1 MSRRLPTVLCVL
13 LAALAASVGLGTHAQ
28 PVTGPGVSVADGG
41 GGLVAVLPAQ
51 AMPEADLDAIE
62 GLSVE
67 VSTQGGNLVYQAEYQ
82 GRSHQAQVRLDG
94 RARHIAFNPQQHRFQ
109 EVASSILVRLAD
121 QQALDAVIEAAGA
134 LSAKSYPAL
143 GWTLLRLPRNLN
155 PAEAAQTVRARG
167 LVDGVRLLLENN
179 DRVPANLRPRDWE
192 IAHLL
197 PATAAKPQMA
207 VSDPTVG
214 TLTAKENVAPD
225 LLAIFG
231 DPVIGATTV
240 EMEVRV
246 LNWGGRQSTPTELV
260 VAINDEPDWSR
271 SILWGGEGDVPE
283 IDPQSGYVF
292 AFDVDLSAFAP
303 GGDYY
308 AIALVEEVASE
319 HPGRSFTNY
328 DFSGFSLDGSGSV
341 VVRCQPPA
349 LGGPS
354 AGATDPLTGEQWHLA
369 NSGQRA
375 FADQP
380 GVAGED
386 LSMARTL
393 QGEASGRGVRVAV
406 VDTGLEVCHPDL
418 AANVEAAASHNFNA
432 RDWAGA
438 SSRDPFLPSNLGGH
452 GTSVAGIVAAAA
464 NNGVGGRGVAPRAT
478 LRGYNYLSAID
489 GAGAWLD
496 SLGANTVSPN
506 SAEVDIFNL
515 SFGSLG
521 YEGNPDPDQDVA
533 LLRNGVTNLRDGKG
547 ALYVKAAGNGFRS
560 CRSIPRAVNEEIG
573 CNSSNSGPINNLP
586 YVIVVGGHNA
596 SGQRASYS
604 SVGANLWISA
614 PSGEFGAE
622 FPAIITTDQ
631 VGLFRG
637 YDNLATRGLALDAQA
652 NPYGHY
658 ISTFNGTSAA
668 VPNASGAIALLLEAH
683 PNLTWRD
690 VKHILAKSARWI
702 DPHRSAVRYGFGGAA
717 HLLQRPWD
725 DASPDERAQNWYGFG
740 AAPYVLQLPWVT
752 NGAGYRFHN
761 WYGFGALAVDEALDY
776 AASHEPGSLGAYVET
791 GSYAVADRTAIP
803 DYSSAGLEQSLDV
816 SGLPADANIEAVTLS
831 LDVTHPFTN
840 DLGIHLISPSGTESI
855 LNPVFNDVLANNQDL
870 DWQLLSNAFY
880 GERPNGQWTLKLVD
894 AAPEDAGWLNGWSLR
909 FALGT
914 HPP

>member
-1 MSRRLPTVLCVL
+1 MLRHLLTIVCAL
-13 LAALAASVGLGTHAQ
+13 LAAAVSTSTQAQ
-28 PVTGPGVSVADGG
+28 PADARVIVADGG
-41 GGLVAVLPAQ
+41 GAVAVLPARTLPKV
-51 AMPEADLDAIE
+51 ALNAIE
-62 GLSVE
+62 GLAVE
-67 VSTQGGNLVYQAEYQ
+67 VRREGENLVYQAEYQ
-82 GRSHQAQVRLDG
+82 GRSHKAHVRLDG
-94 RARHIAFNPQQHRFQ
+94 RARHLAFNPRQHRFQ
-109 EVASSILVRLAD
+109 EVASTLLVRLAD
-121 QQALDAVIEAAGA
+121 HQALDAVIEAAGA
-134 LSAKSYPAL
+134 LGAKAYPTL

-155 PAEAAQTVRARG
+155 PAEAAQTIRAGG
-167 LVDGVRLLLENN
+167 LAHGVRLLLESD
-179 DRVPANLRPRDWE
+179 DRVPADVWPRDWE
-192 IAHLL
+192 VTHLL
-197 PATAAKPQMA
+197 PAAVAKPRTAANVPA
-207 VSDPTVG
+207 VGP
-214 TLTAKENVAPD
+214 LAAKENVAPD
-225 LLAIFG
+225 ILAIFG

-240 EMEVRV
+240 EIEVRV
-246 LNWGGRQSTPTELV
+246 LNWGGRQSTPTELML
-260 VAINDEPDWSR
+260 AINDQPDWSR
-271 SILWGGEGDVPE
+271 SNLWLGRGDVPE
-283 IDPQSGYVF
+283 IDPNSGYVF
-292 AFDVDLSAFAP
+292 TFDVDLAAFAP

-308 AIALVEEVASE
+308 ALAIAEEVASE

-328 DFSGFSLDGSGSV
+328 DFTGFSLAGSGSV

-349 LGGPS
+349 SGRPS
-354 AGATDPLTGEQWHLA
+354 AGAADPLTGEQWHLS

-380 GVAGED
+380 GMAGED
-386 LSMARTL
+386 LSMNQTL
-393 QGEASGRGVRVAV
+393 QGQASGRGVRVAV

-418 AANVEAAASHNFNA
+418 ATNAETAASHNFNV
-432 RDWAGA
+432 RDWEGA
-438 SSRDPFLPSNLGGH
+438 SSGDPFLPSSMGDH
-452 GTSVAGIVAAAA
+452 GTSVAGIVAAVA
-464 NNGVGGRGVAPRAT
+464 NNGVGGRGVAPMAT
-478 LRGYNYLSAID
+478 LRGYNFLSAID

-496 SLGANTVSPN
+496 SLGASTVSPN

-521 YEGNPDPDQDVA
+521 YEGNPDPDQEVA
-533 LLRNGVTNLRDGKG
+533 LLRNGVTNLRGGRG
-547 ALYVKAAGNGFRS
+547 ALYVKAGGNGFRS
-560 CRSIPRAVNEEIG
+560 CRSIPRTVNEEIG
-573 CNSSNSGPINNLP
+573 CNSSNSDPTNNLP

-604 SVGANLWISA
+604 SAGANLWISA
-614 PSGEFGAE
+614 PSGEYGVD

-637 YDNLATRGLALDAQA
+637 YDNLAPRGLALDAQA

-658 ISTFNGTSAA
+658 ISTFNGTSSAA
-668 VPNASGAIALLLEAH
+668 PNASGAIALLLEAH

-690 VKHILAKSARWI
+690 VKHILAKTARWI

-740 AAPYVLQLPWVT
+740 PAPYVLQLPWVT

-776 AASHEPGSLGAYVET
+776 AASHEPDSLGAYVET
-791 GSYAVADRTAIP
+791 GSFAASDRTAIP
-803 DYSSAGLEQSLDV
+803 DYSSAGLVQSLDV

-840 DLGIHLISPSGTESI
+840 DLGIHLISPSGTESV

-880 GERPNGQWTLKLVD
+880 GERPNGTWTLKLVD

>member
-1 MSRRLPTVLCVL
+1 MLRRLPTFVCAL
-13 LAALAASVGLGTHAQ
+13 LAAAVSTGAQAQ
-28 PVTGPGVSVADGG
+28 PADPRVIVADGG
-41 GGLVAVLPAQ
+41 GAVAVLPA
-51 AMPEADLDAIE
+51 ATLPNVALDAIE
-62 GLSVE
+62 GLAVE
-67 VSTQGGNLVYQAEYQ
+67 VHREGGHLVYQAEYQ
-82 GRSHQAQVRLDG
+82 GRSHQAHVRLDG
-94 RARHIAFNPQQHRFQ
+94 RARHLAFNPRQHRFQ
-109 EVASSILVRLAD
+109 EVASTLLVRLAD
-121 QQALDAVIEAAGA
+121 HQSPDAVIEATGA
-134 LSAKSYPAL
+134 LSAKAYPTL
-143 GWTLLRLPRNLN
+143 GWTLLRLPGNLN
-155 PAEAAQTVRARG
+155 PAEAAQTIRAGG
-167 LVDGVRLLLENN
+167 LADGVRLLLEND
-179 DRVPANLRPRDWE
+179 DRVPAKMRPRDRDV
-192 IAHLL
+192 AHLL
-197 PATAAKPQMA
+197 PAMAAKPHA
-207 VSDPTVG
+207 AASDPKVRP
-214 TLTAKENVAPD
+214 LAAKDNVAPD
-225 LLAIFG
+225 LLTIFG
-231 DPVIGATTV
+231 DPVIGAATV
-240 EMEVRV
+240 EIEVRV
-246 LNWGGRQSTPTELV
+246 VNWGGRPSTPTELV

-271 SILWGGEGDVPE
+271 SILWRGEGDVPE
-283 IDPQSGYVF
+283 IDPQRSYVF
-292 AFDVDLSAFAP
+292 TFDVDLAAFAP

-308 AIALVEEVASE
+308 AIALVEEIASE
-319 HPGRSFTNY
+319 HPGRFSTNL
-328 DFSGFSLDGSGSV
+328 DFSGFSLDGLGSV
-341 VVRCQPPA
+341 VVRCPPPA
-349 LGGPS
+349 SGRPS
-354 AGATDPLTGEQWHLA
+354 AGAADPLTGEQWHLA
-369 NSGQRA
+369 NTGQRA

-386 LSMARTL
+386 LSMTRAL
-393 QGEASGRGVRVAV
+393 QGQASGRGVRVAV

-418 AANVEAAASHNFNA
+418 AANVETAASHNFNV
-432 RDWAGA
+432 RDWVGA
-438 SSRDPFLPSNLGGH
+438 SSGDPFLPSSMGDH

-464 NNGVGGRGVAPRAT
+464 NNGVGGRGVAPTAM
-478 LRGYNYLSAID
+478 LRGYNFLAATDQAS
-489 GAGAWLD
+489 AWLD
-496 SLGANTVSPN
+496 SLGASTFSPN

-521 YEGNPDPDQDVA
+521 YEGNPDPDQEVA
-533 LLRNGVTNLRDGKG
+533 LLRNGVTNLRGGRG
-547 ALYVKAAGNGFRS
+547 ALYVKAGGNGFGS
-560 CRSIPRAVNEEIG
+560 CRSIPRTVNEEIG
-573 CNSSNSGPINNLP
+573 CNSSNSDPTNNLP
-586 YVIVVGGHNA
+586 YVIVIGGHNA

-604 SVGANLWISA
+604 SAGANLWISA
-614 PSGEFGAE
+614 PSGEYGVD

-637 YDNLATRGLALDAQA
+637 YDNLAPRGLALDAQA

-658 ISTFNGTSAA
+658 ISTFNGTSSAA
-668 VPNASGAIALLLEAH
+668 PNASGAIALLLEAH

-690 VKHILAKSARWI
+690 VKHILAKTARWI

-776 AASHEPGSLGAYVET
+776 AASHEPDSLGAYVET
-791 GSYAVADRTAIP
+791 GSFAASDRTAIP

-880 GERPNGQWTLKLVD
+880 GERPNGKWTLKVVD

>member
-1 MSRRLPTVLCVL
+1 MLRHLPTIACAL
-13 LAALAASVGLGTHAQ
+13 LAAVVGVGSHAQ
-28 PVTGPGVSVADGG
+28 PADAPVIVADGG
-41 GGLVAVLPAQ
+41 GAVAVLPAR
-51 AMPEADLDAIE
+51 ALPKMTLNAIE
-62 GLSVE
+62 DLAVE
-67 VSTQGGNLVYQAEYQ
+67 VHREGGHLVYQAEYQ
-82 GRSHQAQVRLDG
+82 GRSHKAHVRLDG
-94 RARHIAFNPQQHRFQ
+94 RARHLAFNPRRHRFE
-109 EVASSILVRLAD
+109 EVASGLLVRLAD
-121 QQALDAVIEAAGA
+121 HQPLDAVIEAAGA
-134 LSAKSYPAL
+134 LSAKAYPAL
-143 GWTLLRLPRNLN
+143 GWTLLRLPGNRN
-155 PAEAAQTVRARG
+155 PAEAAQTIRAAG
-167 LVDGVRLLLENN
+167 LADGVRLLLEND
-179 DRVPANLRPRDWE
+179 DRVPANVRPRDWE
-192 IAHLL
+192 VAHLL
-197 PATAAKPQMA
+197 PAGVAKPRTAA
-207 VSDPTVG
+207 SDPRVG
-214 TLTAKENVAPD
+214 PLAAKDNVAPD
-225 LLAIFG
+225 LLVSFG
-231 DPVIGATTV
+231 DPVIGATVV
-240 EMEVRV
+240 EIEVRV

-271 SILWGGEGDVPE
+271 SNLWLGEEEVPE

-292 AFDVDLSAFAP
+292 TFDVDLAEFAP

-328 DFSGFSLDGSGSV
+328 DFTGFSLNGSGSV

-349 LGGPS
+349 SGRPS
-354 AGATDPLTGEQWHLA
+354 AGAADPLAGEQWHLS
-369 NSGQRA
+369 NSGQLA

-386 LSMARTL
+386 LSMTRTIE
-393 QGEASGRGVRVAV
+393 GEASGRGVRMAV

-418 AANVEAAASHNFNA
+418 AANVEARASHNFNTQ
-432 RDWAGA
+432 DWVGA
-438 SSRDPFLPSNLGGH
+438 LSSDPFLPSTVGDH

-464 NNGVGGRGVAPRAT
+464 SNGVGGRGVAPAAT
-478 LRGYNYLSAID
+478 LRGYNYLAAID
-489 GAGAWLD
+489 WAGAWPD
-496 SLGANTVSPN
+496 SLGGSAFSPN

-521 YEGNPDPDQDVA
+521 YEGNADPVTDVA
-533 LLRNGVTNLRDGKG
+533 LLRSGVTNLRGGRG

-560 CRSIPRAVNEEIG
+560 CRSIPRAVNELIG
-573 CNSSNSGPINNLP
+573 CNSSNSDPTNNLP

-604 SVGANLWISA
+604 SAGANLWISA
-614 PSGEFGAE
+614 PSGEYGAD

-658 ISTFNGTSAA
+658 ISTFNGTSSAA
-668 VPNASGAIALLLEAH
+668 PNASGAIALLLEAH

-690 VKHILAKSARWI
+690 VKHILAKTARWI

-725 DASPDERAQNWYGFG
+725 DASPAERARNWYGFG

-761 WYGFGALAVDEALDY
+761 WYGFGALAVDEALDC

-791 GSYAVADRTAIP
+791 GSFAASDRTAIP
-803 DYSSAGLEQSLDV
+803 DYSSAGLVQSLDV

-840 DLGIHLISPSGTESI
+840 DLGIHLISPSGTESV

-880 GERPNGQWTLKLVD
+880 GERPNGTWTLKLVD
-894 AAPEDAGWLNGWSLR
+894 AAPDDAGWLNGWSLR
-909 FALGT
+909 FALGN
-914 HPP
+914 HPPR